1 MMVTIQ
7 NHVILSAFN
16 RQSTKTIQDNVLCV
30 SNFHTLMFSNVL
42 KFDAMIQTF
51 FPWPC
56 QILVFSIHSSLFD
69 LQLLK
74 AFALQMF
81 TDFSSVCNW
90 KQIPQSPTSKMLKG
104 FFCDPSF
111 FLFYQVKL
119 KICVW
124 IPQVL
129 LIGKNSIDYLCL
141 QKCALLLM
149 HSTNNVCIR

>member
-1 MMVTIQ
+1 
-7 NHVILSAFN
+7 
-16 RQSTKTIQDNVLCV
+16 
-30 SNFHTLMFSNVL
+30 MFSNVL

-119 KICVW
+119 KICGSEFHKFY
-124 IPQVL
+124 L
-129 LIGKNSIDYLCL
+129 LVKKAIDYSCL

>member
-1 MMVTIQ
+1 MC
-7 NHVILSAFN
+7 L
-16 RQSTKTIQDNVLCV
+16 

-119 KICVW
+119 KICGSEFHKFYLLVKTQSIILVCRSVHYYW
-124 IPQVL
+124 CIP
-129 LIGKNSIDYLCL
+129 LIMF
-141 QKCALLLM
+141 A
-149 HSTNNVCIR
+149 